1 MGIYLNPGNGAFGDT
16 INSPIYV
23 DKTDLLEMTNTLI
36 DTENKYICVSRPRRF
51 GKSMTAKMLV
61 AYYDNSCDSKEL
73 FKTLKI
79 ASHPSFQK
87 YLNRSYV
94 IYLDIS
100 WFRSIIRQ
108 SNQLVSVLQTELIQE
123 LKDTFPN
130 QIRQTTNTLPM
141 ALAEINS
148 RSGTKFIFIID
159 EWDCLFREDKSNR
172 QVQQEYIDLLQGL
185 FKSAPSQKFIQLA
198 YITGILPVKKYGT
211 QSALNNFKEF
221 TMINPKAMAPFT
233 GFTEKEVQSLCH
245 RFSMDFE
252 ALKHW
257 YDGYSFRREPSVY
270 NPNSVVEAI
279 SNGEIGNYWTETET
293 YEDLKLYI
301 HMDFNG
307 LKTAI
312 IHMLGGGHCK
322 IQTRTFQN
330 DMTSIKNKDD
340 VMTLLVHLGYLAY
353 NRELQEVYIPN
364 QEIVDEFKNAIE
376 DGGWHEIISAP
387 KASEK
392 LLQATFQK
400 NTDFIAK
407 HLDKIHQEN
416 TSILEY
422 NSELSLS
429 CIITVAYFYARKEY
443 TLIRELPAGKGF
455 ADIAF
460 VPHKNSDK
468 PAFIVELK
476 WDNSAHGAISQIKE
490 KQYAGVLKEFSN
502 KLLLVGISY
511 NKKNKQHECVIEDA
525 T

>member
-233 GFTEKEVQSLCH
+233 GFTEKEVQYL
-245 RFSMDFE
+245 F
-252 ALKHW
+252 L
-257 YDGYSFRREPSVY
+257 P
-270 NPNSVVEAI
+270 
-279 SNGEIGNYWTETET
+279 
-293 YEDLKLYI
+293 
-301 HMDFNG
+301 
-307 LKTAI
+307 
-312 IHMLGGGHCK
+312 
-322 IQTRTFQN
+322 QRT
-330 DMTSIKNKDD
+330 IC
-340 VMTLLVHLGYLAY
+340 
-353 NRELQEVYIPN
+353 LQP
-364 QEIVDEFKNAIE
+364 
-376 DGGWHEIISAP
+376 
-387 KASEK
+387 
-392 LLQATFQK
+392 
-400 NTDFIAK
+400 
-407 HLDKIHQEN
+407 
-416 TSILEY
+416 
-422 NSELSLS
+422 
-429 CIITVAYFYARKEY
+429 
-443 TLIRELPAGKGF
+443 
-455 ADIAF
+455 
-460 VPHKNSDK
+460 
-468 PAFIVELK
+468 
-476 WDNSAHGAISQIKE
+476 
-490 KQYAGVLKEFSN
+490 
-502 KLLLVGISY
+502 
-511 NKKNKQHECVIEDA
+511 
-525 T
+525 